1 MSPATFEGEGQYL
14 CMLKKDGNLNYKEIN
29 LPDIKSKFFT
39 YNLKGYLINKDDNLY
54 ASPTNLNLKEF
65 NIIRNG
71 LKIGSL
77 NKNNFIPDYHLSHF
91 LSSNEGIE
99 LNENELKNY
108 LNGQVINKDYSNG
121 FYVVSYNDI
130 NIGFVK
136 SVNGILKN
144 HFPKGLRI

>member
-1 MSPATFEGEGQYL
+1 M
-14 CMLKKDGNLNYKEIN
+14 
-29 LPDIKSKFFT
+29 
-39 YNLKGYLINKDDNLY
+39 
-54 ASPTNLNLKEF
+54 
-65 NIIRNG
+65 
-71 LKIGSL
+71 

-91 LSSNEGIE
+91 LSSNESIK

-108 LNGQVINKDYSNG
+108 LNGQVINKDYQNG